1 MIRGE
6 LVDLRPLTADDIER
20 SERLAND
27 PDYNGP
33 FGTWALTAAGDVRR
47 RFEIDGYLSHEHGRL
62 TVVDKSGEP
71 VGTVSFIAIFHGPPP
86 SNRVYNIGIDIDP
99 AHRRRGY
106 GADAQALLRAISS
119 TRTRS
124 SGSRPRPTS
133 RTSRSSGRSSA
144 RASRARASCGAP
156 SGAAGAWHDIAL
168 YSKLRGE

>member
-86 SNRVYNIGIDIDP
+86 SNRVYNIGVDIDP

-106 GADAQALLRAISS
+106 GAEAQALLARYLFDTYAVERVEASTDVQNVPEQRALERAGF
-119 TRTRS
+119 TREGVLR
-124 SGSRPRPTS
+124 
-133 RTSRSSGRSSA
+133 
-144 RASRARASCGAP
+144 RAQWRAGD
-156 SGAAGAWHDIAL
+156 WHDIAL